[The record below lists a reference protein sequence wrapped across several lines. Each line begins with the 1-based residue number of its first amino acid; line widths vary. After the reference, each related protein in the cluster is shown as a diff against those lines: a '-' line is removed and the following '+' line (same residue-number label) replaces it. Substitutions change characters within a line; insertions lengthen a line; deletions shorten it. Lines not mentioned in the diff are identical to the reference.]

1 MRHIHR
7 LIYGGVIVVLAVAA
21 PLAAPPLVHGHDHDG
36 WTVAMASQ
44 QSARER
50 KKTMRALEKSAAF
63 ADGALSRGNPNG
75 SLTLVEFGDYN
86 CGYCR
91 LMHQTIGDIV
101 ALDGDIHLVYREF
114 PALGRGSVEAARLV
128 LAVML
133 MDADAAHT
141 LQDTL
146 YTMKGRLGEQQVID
160 AIKAQGLDAVAI
172 IRAAKEQRISDILS
186 QTFAMSQQLG
196 FAATPT
202 LIANGEI
209 SEGFLSEDDLLEFI
223 AIARA
228 NR

>member
-7 LIYGGVIVVLAVAA
+7 LIYGGVILILAVAA
-21 PLAAPPLVHGHDHDG
+21 FPSVHGHEHDEG

-50 KKTMRALEKSAAF
+50 KKAMRAFEKSAAF

-101 ALDGDIHLVYREF
+101 ELDGDIHLIYREY

-128 LAVML
+128 LAVMETD
-133 MDADAAHT
+133 MDAAQK

-146 YTMKGRLGEQQVID
+146 YTMRGRLGEQQVID

>member
-7 LIYGGVIVVLAVAA
+7 LIYGGVILILAVAA
-21 PLAAPPLVHGHDHDG
+21 FPSVHGHEHDEG

-50 KKTMRALEKSAAF
+50 KKAMRALETSAAF

-101 ALDGDIHLVYREF
+101 ELDGDIHLIYREY

-128 LAVML
+128 LAVMETD
-133 MDADAAHT
+133 MDAAQK

-146 YTMKGRLGEQQVID
+146 YTMRGRLGEQQVID
-160 AIKAQGLDAVAI
+160 AIKAQGLDTVAI

>member
-7 LIYGGVIVVLAVAA
+7 FIYGGVILILAVAGF
-21 PLAAPPLVHGHDHDG
+21 PSVHGHEHDEG

-50 KKTMRALEKSAAF
+50 KKAMRALETSAAF

-101 ALDGDIHLVYREF
+101 ELDGDIHLIYREY

-133 MDADAAHT
+133 MDVNAAQK

-146 YTMKGRLGEQQVID
+146 YTMRGRLGEQQVID

-172 IRAAKEQRISDILS
+172 IRAAKEQNISDILS

>member
-1 MRHIHR
+1 MRHIQR
-7 LIYGGVIVVLAVAA
+7 LIYGGVILVLAVTAF
-21 PLAAPPLVHGHDHDG
+21 PLAHGHDHDEG

-44 QSARER
+44 QSARTR
-50 KKTMRALEKSAAF
+50 KKTMRQLEKSAAF

-91 LMHQTIGDIV
+91 LMHQTISDV
-101 ALDGDIHLVYREF
+101 VELDGDIHLVYREF

-128 LAVML
+128 LALMF
-133 MDADAAHT
+133 MDADAAHR

-172 IRAAKEQRISDILS
+172 IRAAKQQRISDILS

>member
-1 MRHIHR
+1 MRHIHK
-7 LIYGGVIVVLAVAA
+7 LIYGGVILILAVAA
-21 PLAAPPLVHGHDHDG
+21 FPSVHGHEHDEG

-50 KKTMRALEKSAAF
+50 KKAMRALETSAAF

-101 ALDGDIHLVYREF
+101 ELDGDIHLIYREY

-128 LAVML
+128 LAVMETD
-133 MDADAAHT
+133 MDAAQK

-146 YTMKGRLGEQQVID
+146 YTMRGRLGEQQVID